1 MASSLRLTGTAL
13 RELRIHLCQKSPES
27 NGVRQFIENDYVD
40 LKKGNRLFPI
50 LIRECSGIKP
60 KIWARYEYGIEKSIS
75 VENESR
81 EKVFEI
87 IKNLAE
93 RRMVYYFTSNVV
105 DPPAVLYMGDDKEEN
120 ELLIKYGWPED
131 VWFHV
136 DKLSSAHVYLR
147 LQTGQQIS
155 DISENLI
162 EDCCQLVKANSI
174 EGCKLSETDVVYTMW
189 GNLKKTGDM
198 VTGQVG
204 FHKNKDVKKVRVQ
217 KQREIINRLN
227 KTKTHATGVDFRQL
241 REQRD
246 MEERQKV
253 VRKIFF
259 KFLWGEC

>member
-1 MASSLRLTGTAL
+1 
-13 RELRIHLCQKSPES
+13 
-27 NGVRQFIENDYVD
+27 
-40 LKKGNRLFPI
+40 
-50 LIRECSGIKP
+50 
-60 KIWARYEYGIEKSIS
+60 
-75 VENESR
+75 
-81 EKVFEI
+81 
-87 IKNLAE
+87 
-93 RRMVYYFTSNVV
+93 MVYYFTSNVV

-155 DISENLI
+155 DISEDLI

-189 GNLKKTGDM
+189 SNLKKTGDM

-246 MEERQKV
+246 MEERTKSRKKNRNNSLMKKKLNERLLNENQK
-253 VRKIFF
+253 I
-259 KFLWGEC
+259 

>member
-1 MASSLRLTGTAL
+1 
-13 RELRIHLCQKSPES
+13 
-27 NGVRQFIENDYVD
+27 
-40 LKKGNRLFPI
+40 
-50 LIRECSGIKP
+50 
-60 KIWARYEYGIEKSIS
+60 
-75 VENESR
+75 
-81 EKVFEI
+81 
-87 IKNLAE
+87 
-93 RRMVYYFTSNVV
+93 MVYYFTSNVV

-155 DISENLI
+155 DISEDLIEDCCQLLSSAHVYLRLQTGQQISDISEDLI

-189 GNLKKTGDM
+189 SNLKKTGDM

-253 VRKIFF
+253 KE
-259 KFLWGEC
+259 KQKQFLNEEKAKREAIERESKNMSYDRVFTPEQMSTTNKNTEGRDLEEDFM

>member
-40 LKKGNRLFPI
+40 LKKGNR
-50 LIRECSGIKP
+50 
-60 KIWARYEYGIEKSIS
+60 YEYGIEKSIS

-81 EKVFEI
+81 E
-87 IKNLAE
+87 
-93 RRMVYYFTSNVV
+93 
-105 DPPAVLYMGDDKEEN
+105 
-120 ELLIKYGWPED
+120 
-131 VWFHV
+131 
-136 DKLSSAHVYLR
+136 KLSSAHVYLR

-155 DISENLI
+155 DISEDLI

-189 GNLKKTGDM
+189 SNLKKTGDM

-253 VRKIFF
+253 KE
-259 KFLWGEC
+259 KQKQFLNEEKAKREAIERESKNMSYDRVFTPEQMSTTNKNTEGRDLEEDFM